1 MSVNHLKIF
10 FFGAPFFSREIL
22 RLLLENN
29 IPIDTVITHP
39 DQPMGRKQIPTP
51 TATKLLSRQ
60 RQLKI
65 KEFAEL
71 NFESLDFF
79 RKEKPDLFIVAS
91 YGTIIPEN
99 ILTTARLGALNV
111 HPSLLPKLRGATPI
125 QTALLQGLNK
135 TGSTIMLM
143 DAGMDTGNII
153 CQEEIDIDP
162 TEKYPELERR
172 LINLSS
178 ALLLPV
184 VQEIIEKGKSPR
196 GIVQNNKE
204 ATYTKLIKKRD
215 GLIDWHKSAQEIYN
229 QWRAFY
235 LWPQIYTFYRGQK
248 LTLTE
253 IEIFSQNDI
262 MEKSEPKSPGAVF
275 KKDDNILIA
284 TAKGFLK
291 INKLQLAGKK
301 ELSIKDFLNGQN
313 KFIGA
318 ILN

>member
-153 CQEEIDIDP
+153 CQEETDIDP

>member
-262 MEKSEPKSPGAVF
+262 MEKSEPKNPGAVF

>member
-162 TEKYPELERR
+162 TEKYPALERR